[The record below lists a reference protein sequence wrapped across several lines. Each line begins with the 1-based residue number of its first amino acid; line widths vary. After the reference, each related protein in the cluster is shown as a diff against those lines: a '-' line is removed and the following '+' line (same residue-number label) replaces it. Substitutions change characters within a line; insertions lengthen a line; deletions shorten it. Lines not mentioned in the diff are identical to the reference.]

1 MEQMMAIIMMM
12 IPSIIFVNGDG
23 STYNN
28 EYVEGSNQMIWK
40 GQNCG
45 RRDNRVVPGTRLW
58 WRRSHRKLAFTMI
71 GTVNRV
77 ELLTPGNH
85 SAGIPATYRLFLDL
99 EENPR
104 TIEKAIGDRTTHQT
118 ILREEGFS
126 EDVVRNANRAEG
138 IY

>member
-1 MEQMMAIIMMM
+1 MMAIIMMM
-12 IPSIIFVNGDG
+12 IRSVIFVNGDG

-28 EYVEGSNQMIWK
+28 EYVEGSNKMIWK
-40 GQNCG
+40 GQNSG
-45 RRDNRVVPGTRLW
+45 LRDNRVVPGTRVW
-58 WRRSHRKLAFTMI
+58 WRCSHHTLAFTMI

-77 ELLTPGNH
+77 ELLTIGNP

-104 TIEKAIGDRTTHQT
+104 TINKAVGDRTTHQT
-118 ILREEGFS
+118 ILREEGFG
-126 EDVVRNANRAEG
+126 EDVVRSATIPHG

>member
-1 MEQMMAIIMMM
+1 MM
-12 IPSIIFVNGDG
+12 IPSIICVNGDG

-40 GQNCG
+40 GQNRG
-45 RRDNRVVPGTRLW
+45 GRDNRVVPGTRVW
-58 WRRSHRKLAFTMI
+58 WRRSSSRLAFTMI

-77 ELLTPGNH
+77 ELLTPGNR

-99 EENPR
+99 EENPQ
-104 TIEKAIGDRTTHQT
+104 TIEKANGDRNTHQT
-118 ILREEGFS
+118 ILRAEGFC
-126 EDVVRNANRAEG
+126 EDMVRSASVAHG